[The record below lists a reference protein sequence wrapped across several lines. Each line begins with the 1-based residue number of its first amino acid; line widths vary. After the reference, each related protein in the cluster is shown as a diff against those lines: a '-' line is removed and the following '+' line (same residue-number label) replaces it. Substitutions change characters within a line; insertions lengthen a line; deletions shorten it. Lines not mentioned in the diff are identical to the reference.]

1 MAAIVIDY
9 LCRLTRS
16 DDIGIAYLFCNN
28 RLEADQNAT
37 NLLAALLKQLG
48 QNRQNIWAVVTRKYD
63 RHSKRKSRPSLG
75 EIIEAQQ
82 SVCSNYTTVYIVVDA
97 LDECVDGDRL
107 IDELLKIQAV
117 MDVRLLFTS
126 RFVPKIMR
134 SHPVLEVRASKED
147 MSRFVIGQI
156 PNLSN
161 CIQRDEELKQTVL
174 NKIVEAIDGM

>member
-1 MAAIVIDY
+1 M
-9 LCRLTRS
+9 
-16 DDIGIAYLFCNN
+16 
-28 RLEADQNAT
+28 
-37 NLLAALLKQLG
+37 
-48 QNRQNIWAVVTRKYD
+48 
-63 RHSKRKSRPSLG
+63 
-75 EIIEAQQ
+75 
-82 SVCSNYTTVYIVVDA
+82 DA